1 MRKLVLILMGLIAV
15 STFISAYNYPHAAK
29 AGEILKSSMEKDSS
43 R

>member
-15 STFISAYNYPHAAK
+15 STFIRAYNDPETQNRTGLLNSAIEVE
-29 AGEILKSSMEKDSS
+29 GN

>member
-15 STFISAYNYPHAAK
+15 STFINAYNVPKTTGSVEAASGRTE
-29 AGEILKSSMEKDSS
+29 A

>member
-15 STFISAYNYPHAAK
+15 STFIRAYNDPHPIDADETFKAAI
-29 AGEILKSSMEKDSS
+29 EKSSI